1 LKYITELEKTVTTI
15 AMVTGAASGIGEACA
30 RGLAKDGF
38 FVLVADIDVAGAE
51 RVAGDISG
59 KAVTLDVTSEE
70 AWRQAFA
77 MIRADHG
84 RLDVLVNN
92 AGGGAPAPILM
103 TSYDSWKKQINLNL
117 NSYFLGVKEG
127 MRLMIEQGHGSIIN
141 MSSLAAFRGTPGNA
155 AYCAAK
161 AGIYLLTKTAALEAT
176 RDGAKVR
183 INSVHP
189 GLIATESA
197 TMVVSRSTGVAPE
210 NAFDAISK
218 NIPLKR
224 PGEPDEIAATVRFL
238 ASDAASYITGT
249 SINVD
254 GGMHA

>member
-1 LKYITELEKTVTTI
+1 MTQKI

-30 RGLAKDGF
+30 RGLAEDGF
-38 FVLVADIDVAGAE
+38 FVLVADINAEDAE
-51 RVAGDISG
+51 RVAASING
-59 KAVTLDVTSEE
+59 KAVILDVTSEQ
-70 AWRQAFA
+70 AWTDVFA
-77 MIRADHG
+77 LIAKDYG
-84 RLDVLVNN
+84 VLDVLVNN

-103 TSYDSWKKQINLNL
+103 TSYESWKKQIDLNL
-117 NSYFLGVKEG
+117 NSYFLGVKNAMKMMVERG
-127 MRLMIEQGHGSIIN
+127 EGSIIN

-176 RDGAKVR
+176 FTGAKVR

-254 GGMHA
+254 GGMNA

>member
-1 LKYITELEKTVTTI
+1 MTQKI
-15 AMVTGAASGIGEACA
+15 ALVTGAASGIGEACA
-30 RGLAKDGF
+30 RGLAADGF
-38 FVLVADIDVAGAE
+38 HVLVADINLDGAE
-51 RVAGDISG
+51 RVATEIGG
-59 KAVTLDVTSEE
+59 KAVMFDVTSEQG
-70 AWRQAFA
+70 WTDVFA
-77 MIRADHG
+77 MIEKDHG
-84 RLDVLVNN
+84 TLDVLVNN

-103 TSYDSWKKQINLNL
+103 TSYDSWKKQIDLNL
-117 NSYFLGVKEG
+117 NSYFLGVKAAMTMMVE
-127 MRLMIEQGHGSIIN
+127 RGHGSIIN

-176 RDGAKVR
+176 AAGAKVR

-224 PGEPDEIAATVRFL
+224 PGEPDEVAAAVRFL
-238 ASDAASYITGT
+238 ASDASSYITGT

-254 GGMHA
+254 GGLHA

>member
-1 LKYITELEKTVTTI
+1 MTQKI

-30 RGLAKDGF
+30 RGLTEDGF
-38 FVLVADIDVAGAE
+38 FVLVADINAEGAAKVASEIG
-51 RVAGDISG
+51 G
-59 KAVTLDVTSEE
+59 KAITLDVTSEQ
-70 AWRQAFA
+70 AWTDVFA
-77 MIRADHG
+77 MIAKEHG
-84 RLDVLVNN
+84 ALDVLVNN

-103 TSYDSWKKQINLNL
+103 TSYESWKKQIDLNL
-117 NSYFLGVKEG
+117 NSYFLGVKTAMQMMVERG
-127 MRLMIEQGHGSIIN
+127 EGSIIN

-176 RDGAKVR
+176 FAGAKVR

-210 NAFDAISK
+210 NAFDSISK

-238 ASDAASYITGT
+238 ASDASSYITGT

>member
-1 LKYITELEKTVTTI
+1 VTKI

-30 RGLAKDGF
+30 RGLAEDGF
-38 FVLVADIDVAGAE
+38 FVLVADIDIAGTE
-51 RVAGDISG
+51 RVAAAIGG
-59 KAVTLDVTSEE
+59 KPITLDVTSEE
-70 AWRQAFA
+70 AWGQVFEMVR
-77 MIRADHG
+77 DEHG

-103 TSYDSWKKQINLNL
+103 TSYDSWKKQIDLNL
-117 NSYFLGVKEG
+117 NSYFLGVKEA

-176 RDGAKVR
+176 FTGAKVR

-224 PGEPDEIAATVRFL
+224 PGEPDEIATTVRFL

-254 GGMHA
+254 GGMNA